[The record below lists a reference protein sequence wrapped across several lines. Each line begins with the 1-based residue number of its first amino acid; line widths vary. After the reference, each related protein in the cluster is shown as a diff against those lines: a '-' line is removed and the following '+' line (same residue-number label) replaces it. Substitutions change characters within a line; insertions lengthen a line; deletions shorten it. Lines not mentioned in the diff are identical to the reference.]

1 MFNILILISYL
12 GIFTLSIKYYLNNY
26 LNNYVKMKDHEY
38 SNLSY
43 NQKKKLIK
51 SNFNSIKSRKIRL
64 SKQHNNIY
72 KQDPRDIIDK
82 NLDLNFL
89 NKVIN
94 IDLENKTIHVEA
106 LITYENLLDYTL
118 QYNLI
123 PQIVPELKTLT
134 VGGTISGVGLE
145 SSSFKYGLVPD
156 MVYEFDILTGTGN
169 ILTINKDNNKELFY
183 GLPNTYGT
191 LGYVLSA
198 KLKLI
203 DSKPFV
209 HIKNISFNNPNKFI
223 EEIKKYDNDNPDN
236 INFLDGMLLNKN
248 ELFLMKGKMTEEK
261 PPFLNK
267 YIRQIYY
274 KTISKQKEDYMTI
287 KDYIWRYDSNSF
299 YLDGLIQ
306 NKYLRYFFVNLL
318 SSYKLKKIKELSIFN
333 LFPKNNNTEPI
344 TNDLALKLKN
354 FNNFLEWYDEK
365 ISVYPTWICPYI
377 CKNDYT
383 FFKCDNKLELD
394 FGIGFGVRK
403 VKENNCNDNY
413 YKKLIDDK
421 MYSMKSIKGLYSNTF
436 LPEDKFWEL
445 YDPSNKYSCLKNKY
459 DPDNRFSNL
468 FEKAVK
474 NK

>member
-51 SNFNSIKSRKIRL
+51 SNFNSIKSKKIRL

-145 SSSFKYGLVPD
+145 SSSFKYGLVPG

-236 INFLDGMLLNKN
+236 INFLDGM
-248 ELFLMKGKMTEEK
+248 
-261 PPFLNK
+261 
-267 YIRQIYY
+267 
-274 KTISKQKEDYMTI
+274 
-287 KDYIWRYDSNSF
+287 
-299 YLDGLIQ
+299 
-306 NKYLRYFFVNLL
+306 
-318 SSYKLKKIKELSIFN
+318 
-333 LFPKNNNTEPI
+333 
-344 TNDLALKLKN
+344 
-354 FNNFLEWYDEK
+354 
-365 ISVYPTWICPYI
+365 
-377 CKNDYT
+377 
-383 FFKCDNKLELD
+383 
-394 FGIGFGVRK
+394 
-403 VKENNCNDNY
+403 
-413 YKKLIDDK
+413 
-421 MYSMKSIKGLYSNTF
+421 
-436 LPEDKFWEL
+436 
-445 YDPSNKYSCLKNKY
+445 
-459 DPDNRFSNL
+459 
-468 FEKAVK
+468 
-474 NK
+474 